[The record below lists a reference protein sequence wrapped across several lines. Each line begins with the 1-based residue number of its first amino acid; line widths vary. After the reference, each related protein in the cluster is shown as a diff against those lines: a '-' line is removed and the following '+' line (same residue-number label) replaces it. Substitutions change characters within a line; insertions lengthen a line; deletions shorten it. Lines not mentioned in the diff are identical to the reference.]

1 MRLRAATDWWRAFR
15 GRSNIR
21 FRPLRA
27 IQAALLLCAPFFLVY
42 ATCRLFGVRIN
53 LTSSLE
59 RGFYVV
65 SRTPSANLVEFCP
78 EGEAATISL
87 QRRYR
92 TPGGTCPDGG
102 SPLMKPIAAVA
113 GDHVELTTDGI
124 RVNGKLI
131 PNSAAHLKDHR
142 GRELAPWP
150 NGEYVVPTGSL
161 WVISDFNNWSFDSR
175 YFGPIR
181 SSIVQNRLRP
191 LWTFRTKVPAP

>member
-1 MRLRAATDWWRAFR
+1 MRSTAATKLWRVSHGPSDLRLRWRRAFR
-15 GRSNIR
+15 
-21 FRPLRA
+21 
-27 IQAALLLCAPFFLVY
+27 AAFLLCAPFIFLY
-42 ATCRLFGVRIN
+42 TAFRLFGVRIN

-78 EGEAATISL
+78 EGEAAAISL
-87 QRRYR
+87 QRGYR

-113 GDHVELTTDGI
+113 GDRVEVTSHGI

-142 GRELAPWP
+142 GRNLNLWPSGQYFVPQGWPWVFSHG
-150 NGEYVVPTGSL
+150 NRWG
-161 WVISDFNNWSFDSR
+161 FDS
-175 YFGPIR
+175 
-181 SSIVQNRLRP
+181 
-191 LWTFRTKVPAP
+191 